1 VAGIASLIV
10 KIGAQDAEIT
20 AALAKLGTNVK
31 RTEDEFKKLGATP
44 IAQRAQQSLQ
54 TLDETIKGIQT
65 SQSRLAD
72 RAKLAAAGIEAMGGP
87 ARLTAR
93 ELEQVNRVIKQ
104 GLDAY
109 RALGQEA
116 PKELQKVSAA
126 VEKQRKDLSAGAG
139 AGKGGGLSSLLGLT
153 GIGAGALSAAG
164 VGGTVV
170 ALAKGALDAADNLTK
185 LSDRTGIAIEGL
197 QRLQAVAE
205 PSGNSLDQVA
215 SAVNQF
221 QKRLSEGSK
230 DTVSALGEIGL
241 SIGQLRALS
250 PDEQFFAIANGIQSI
265 KDPAEQTRI
274 AMELFGKSGAELL
287 PTLKADIDGL
297 KDSTLKMSTESAKAW
312 DDLGDAILRWKGNA
326 IAAIGEVG
334 GQILRLRTEG
344 GPEFGFI
351 MGLFP
356 ALGANLVG
364 NTAGAAVSKQFSS
377 VGLPNFAQNLPEVA
391 RRSSD
396 RSLGPQGGSFQSSV
410 SAIQAQ
416 IELERGLASALK
428 QSEAAVK
435 AATAAEQKRAQVQR
449 QHEADLAK
457 FAAAQLSVTASIK
470 GYLTVADTVD
480 GATVESIRYLRDHGA
495 AMSDLATYYGLT
507 AQQADAVARKLDFEA
522 TVAKAAA
529 GIHAKLATSIYDTGK
544 ALDKLNSIPDRT
556 RIPTLQAGPN
566 PSLPRSFGQNFGD
579 MLRTSLPQ
587 AINNAIQGGGSIL
600 EAAGSTLGG
609 FLVSEKGFGKQL
621 SGGLTKLF
629 GKGVGDAI
637 SALLPGIGAMLGPLL
652 DKIGKAL
659 KDAFGG
665 PSQQEMEGRDAQA
678 SFQSRFGSFDEMVN
692 RIGDAYAATGR
703 SREDAQRAVQ
713 EMLDAERQ
721 GADAV
726 NAAIANLQGTLDAAD
741 RLREGASRFGPS
753 QSQRNEAV
761 TAASE
766 VYDYMV
772 RLQAQGEYTQEQVNQ
787 AYLAYQQA
795 LADAG
800 DEAAKAWLATQG
812 TVTGG
817 VTAVTNAMQSQIDTL
832 QKSIANEAPEA
843 VKGAIET
850 QVEGQIAALK
860 SQMEAQ
866 QSGLEE
872 LAGASAEDTVQA
884 LEDAFDGLELH
895 ARIVYDWPVGGGVE
909 PNPVARGGLVVP
921 GGVQYFDR
929 GGRVLPFLPKGTDT
943 VPAMLTP
950 GEIVINAAQ
959 QGRIASA
966 LVGGGGTTTVILEAD
981 GRTLAE
987 LMVPHVPG
995 ALKRYRVA

>member
-1 VAGIASLIV
+1 MAGIASLIV

-87 ARLTAR
+87 ARLTASA
-93 ELEQVNRVIKQ
+93 LEQVNRVIKQ

-126 VEKQRKDLSAGAG
+126 VEKQRKELSAGAG
-139 AGKGGGLSSLLGLT
+139 AGKGGGLSSLLGVA

-164 VGGTVV
+164 IGGSVV

-250 PDEQFFAIANGIQSI
+250 PDEQFFAIAKGIQSI

-287 PTLKADIDGL
+287 PTLKSDVDGL
-297 KDSTLKMSTESAKAW
+297 KDSMLKMSTEAAQAL
-312 DDLGDAILRWKGNA
+312 DELGDAFLRLKGDA
-326 IAAIGEVG
+326 VSAIGEVLGQMALLAKQGDQMSRGNMGNMLAPG
-334 GQILRLRTEG
+334 GWAGILT
-344 GPEFGFI
+344 
-351 MGLFP
+351 
-356 ALGANLVG
+356 NL
-364 NTAGAAVSKQFSS
+364 TKQSWS
-377 VGLPNFAQNLPEVA
+377 NVL
-391 RRSSD
+391 
-396 RSLGPQGGSFQSSV
+396 GGSPGTPAGS
-410 SAIQAQ
+410 
-416 IELERGLASALK
+416 
-428 QSEAAVK
+428 
-435 AATAAEQKRAQVQR
+435 ATAAVQTP
-449 QHEADLAK
+449 
-457 FAAAQLSVTASIK
+457 AAAVPPPIPAGLLEGYRQGADAVDELHAAFKRFADDRSAEALKKRTDELKRFGDAQTSVDAALR

-480 GATVESIRYLRDHGA
+480 GATVEAIRYLRDHGA

-522 TVAKAAA
+522 MVARAAT

-566 PSLPRSFGQNFGD
+566 PQLVQDTRDFEKGLKGVSEALALVSQIGGESFGGLARQIGGVISQINLANQALTQFTGTALTAGQQGATAIATIGFNILFALGANAQRQEDIHTAIINLWMNSSEVLAQYSDDVQRYVGRDVIQAFQDAIRQAQTLEEAQRRVAEMTSALANGQNFLND
-579 MLRTSLPQ
+579 VQ
-587 AINNAIQGGGSIL
+587 
-600 EAAGSTLGG
+600 ST
-609 FLVSEKGFGKQL
+609 
-621 SGGLTKLF
+621 
-629 GKGVGDAI
+629 VG
-637 SALLPGIGAMLGPLL
+637 M
-652 DKIGKAL
+652 
-659 KDAFGG
+659 
-665 PSQQEMEGRDAQA
+665 
-678 SFQSRFGSFDEMVN
+678 
-692 RIGDAYAATGR
+692 
-703 SREDAQRAVQ
+703 
-713 EMLDAERQ
+713 
-721 GADAV
+721 
-726 NAAIANLQGTLDAAD
+726 
-741 RLREGASRFGPS
+741 S
-753 QSQRNEAV
+753 QSQRDAAV
-761 TAASE
+761 KRAKEILDYVNAAQQRYKDGRAAVPE
-766 VYDYMV
+766 FTED
-772 RLQAQGEYTQEQVNQ
+772 QVNA
-787 AYLAYQQA
+787 AYIAWQRA
-795 LADAG
+795 MADAG
-800 DEAAKAWLATQG
+800 DVAAQAWIKAHDAAMGGAGSVNAAFDALKAKRDGLAQ
-812 TVTGG
+812 
-817 VTAVTNAMQSQIDTL
+817 
-832 QKSIANEAPEA
+832 SIANEAPEE
-843 VKGAIET
+843 VMGVIET
-850 QVEGQIAALK
+850 QIRGQIAALDAE
-860 SQMEAQ
+860 MT
-866 QSGLEE
+866 G
-872 LAGASAEDTVQA
+872 SAESTVQA
-884 LEDAFDGLELH
+884 IRSAFDDLELH
-895 ARIVYDWPVGGGVE
+895 ARVVYDFPPLPGGVTVE
-909 PNPVARGGLVVP
+909 PSPVARGGLVVP

-959 QGRIASA
+959 QGRIAAA
-966 LVGGGGTTTVILEAD
+966 LTGGGGTTTVILEAD

>member
-1 VAGIASLIV
+1 VAGGIASLIV

-31 RTEDEFKKLGATP
+31 RTESEFKKLGATP
-44 IAQRAQQSLQ
+44 VAQQAQQSLK
-54 TLDETIKGIQT
+54 TLDDTIKGIQT
-65 SQSRLAD
+65 SQARLAD

-139 AGKGGGLSSLLGLT
+139 SGKGGGLSSLLGLT

-250 PDEQFFAIANGIQSI
+250 PDEQFFAIAKGIQSI

-287 PTLKADIDGL
+287 PTLKADVDGL
-297 KDSTLKMSTESAKAW
+297 KDSTLKMSTESAKAL
-312 DDLGDAILRWKGNA
+312 DDLGDAYTRWKGNA
-326 IAAIGEVG
+326 TNAIGEVL
-334 GQILRLRTEG
+334 GQIVRMRSNG
-344 GPEFGFI
+344 GSSLGAIFALSPTLGAGIVGNSVGARVNE
-351 MGLFP
+351 GLFGNGPIP
-356 ALGANLVG
+356 A
-364 NTAGAAVSKQFSS
+364 
-377 VGLPNFAQNLPEVA
+377 A
-391 RRSSD
+391 RRPNDIGLSS
-396 RSLGPQGGSFQSSV
+396 SSFGIGS
-410 SAIQAQ
+410 AQAQ

-435 AATAAEQKRAQVQR
+435 AATAAEQKRAQGQR

-470 GYLTVADTVD
+470 GYLTVADSVD
-480 GATVESIRYLRDHGA
+480 GATVEAIRYLRDHGA

-529 GIHAKLATSIYDTGK
+529 GIHAKLATSIDDTGK
-544 ALDKLNSIPDRT
+544 ALAKLNSIPDRT

-566 PSLPRSFGQNFGD
+566 PQLVQDTRDFEQGLKGVSEALSLVAQIGGESFGGMAQQIGSVISQIN
-579 MLRTSLPQ
+579 LANQ
-587 AINNAIQGGGSIL
+587 ALKQFSGAALTAGQQGATAIATIGFNVL
-600 EAAGSTLGG
+600 FALGAYAQ
-609 FLVSEKGFGKQL
+609 KQEDVHTAII
-621 SGGLTKLF
+621 GLWMNSSQVLAQYSADVQRY
-629 GKGVGDAI
+629 VGRDVIQAFQDAI
-637 SALLPGIGAMLGPLL
+637 
-652 DKIGKAL
+652 
-659 KDAFGG
+659 
-665 PSQQEMEGRDAQA
+665 RNAQTL
-678 SFQSRFGSFDEMVN
+678 E
-692 RIGDAYAATGR
+692 
-703 SREDAQRAVQ
+703 EAQRHIAEMTAALSRGQDFMGDVQ
-713 EMLDAERQ
+713 ATVGM
-721 GADAV
+721 
-726 NAAIANLQGTLDAAD
+726 
-741 RLREGASRFGPS
+741 S
-753 QSQRNEAV
+753 QSQRDDAV
-761 TAASE
+761 KRAREVLDYVNAAQQRYKDGRSAVPE
-766 VYDYMV
+766 FTED
-772 RLQAQGEYTQEQVNQ
+772 QVNA
-787 AYLAYQQA
+787 AYIAWQRA
-795 LADAG
+795 MADAG
-800 DEAAKAWLATQG
+800 DAAAQAWVKAHDAAMGGAGSVNAAFDALKAKRDGLAQ
-812 TVTGG
+812 
-817 VTAVTNAMQSQIDTL
+817 
-832 QKSIANEAPEA
+832 SIANEAPEE
-843 VKGAIET
+843 VMGVIET
-850 QVEGQIAALK
+850 QIRGQIAALDAE
-860 SQMEAQ
+860 MT
-866 QSGLEE
+866 G
-872 LAGASAEDTVQA
+872 SAESTVQA
-884 LEDAFDGLELH
+884 LQDAFADLELH

-909 PNPVARGGLVVP
+909 PSPVARGGLVVP

>member
-1 VAGIASLIV
+1 MAGIASLIV

-54 TLDETIKGIQT
+54 TLDDTIKGIQT

-87 ARLTAR
+87 ARLTASA
-93 ELEQVNRVIKQ
+93 LEQVNRVIKQ

-109 RALGQEA
+109 RALGQQA
-116 PKELQKVSAA
+116 PKDLQKVADA
-126 VEKQRKDLSAGAG
+126 VEKQQKALTPSS
-139 AGKGGGLSSLLGLT
+139 GKGGGLSSLLGLT
-153 GIGAGALSAAG
+153 GLGAGALSAAG

-250 PDEQFFAIANGIQSI
+250 PDEQFFAIAKGIQSI

-274 AMELFGKSGAELL
+274 AMELFGKGGAELL
-287 PTLKADIDGL
+287 PTLKADVDGL
-297 KDSTLKMSTESAKAW
+297 KDSTLKMSTESAKAL
-312 DDLGDAILRWKGNA
+312 DDLGDAYTRWKGNA
-326 IAAIGEVG
+326 TNAIGEVL
-334 GQILRLRTEG
+334 GQIVRMRSNG
-344 GPEFGFI
+344 GSSLGAIFALSPTLGAGIVGNSVGARVNE
-351 MGLFP
+351 GLFGNGPIP
-356 ALGANLVG
+356 A
-364 NTAGAAVSKQFSS
+364 
-377 VGLPNFAQNLPEVA
+377 A
-391 RRSSD
+391 RRPNDIGLSS
-396 RSLGPQGGSFQSSV
+396 SSFGIGS
-410 SAIQAQ
+410 AQAQ

-435 AATAAEQKRAQVQR
+435 AATAAEQKRAQGQR

-470 GYLTVADTVD
+470 GYLTVADSVD
-480 GATVESIRYLRDHGA
+480 GATVEAIRYLRDHGA

-522 TVAKAAA
+522 LVAKAAA
-529 GIHAKLATSIYDTGK
+529 GIHGKLATSIYDTGK
-544 ALDKLNSIPDRT
+544 ALEKLNSIPDRT
-556 RIPTLQAGPN
+556 KIPTLQAGPN
-566 PSLPRSFGQNFGD
+566 PQLVQDTLDFEKGLKGVSEALSLVAQIGGESFGGMARQIGSVIAQIN
-579 MLRTSLPQ
+579 LANQ
-587 AINNAIQGGGSIL
+587 ALKSFSGAALTAGQQGAVAIATI
-600 EAAGSTLGG
+600 G
-609 FLVSEKGFGKQL
+609 FNV
-621 SGGLTKLF
+621 
-629 GKGVGDAI
+629 I
-637 SALLPGIGAMLGPLL
+637 AMLGAHEQAQENVHTAIVGLWM
-652 DKIGKAL
+652 DSGRAL
-659 KDAFGG
+659 ADYSAAVQKHLGRDVIEAYREAIRNAQSLEEAQQRVNDLMSALNRSQDFINDVEATVG
-665 PSQQEMEGRDAQA
+665 PSQTQRDAA
-678 SFQSRFGSFDEMVN
+678 VK
-692 RIGDAYAATGR
+692 
-703 SREDAQRAVQ
+703 RAKEV
-713 EMLDAERQ
+713 LDY
-721 GADAV
+721 V
-726 NAAIANLQGTLDAAD
+726 NAAQQRFKDGRAAVPEFTED
-741 RLREGASRFGPS
+741 
-753 QSQRNEAV
+753 QI
-761 TAASE
+761 
-766 VYDYMV
+766 
-772 RLQAQGEYTQEQVNQ
+772 NQ
-787 AYLAYQQA
+787 AYIAWQRA
-795 LADAG
+795 MADAG
-800 DEAAKAWLATQG
+800 DLAAQAWIRTHDAA
-812 TVTGG
+812 VTGG
-817 VTAVTNAMQSQIDTL
+817 GAASKALDELTQKRNALAQSIQ
-832 QKSIANEAPEA
+832 NEAPEE
-843 VKGAIET
+843 VMGVIEAQT
-850 QVEGQIAALK
+850 RGQIAALEAEMAAEQARMQTGAEATK
-860 SQMEAQ
+860 DAIEATFADMEIH
-866 QSGLEE
+866 
-872 LAGASAEDTVQA
+872 VP
-884 LEDAFDGLELH
+884 
-895 ARIVYDWPVGGGVE
+895 IVYDFPRVPGVPNPEPVLKAGQV
-909 PNPVARGGLVVP
+909 NPVARGGLIVP

>member
-1 VAGIASLIV
+1 MAGIASLIV
-10 KIGAQDAEIT
+10 RIGAQDAEIT

-31 RTEDEFKKLGATP
+31 RTESEFKKLGATP
-44 IAQRAQQSLQ
+44 VAQQAQQSLK
-54 TLDETIKGIQT
+54 TLDDTIKGIQT

-139 AGKGGGLSSLLGLT
+139 SGKGGGLSSLLGLT

-250 PDEQFFAIANGIQSI
+250 PDEQFFAIAKGIQSI

-287 PTLKADIDGL
+287 PTLKADVDGL
-297 KDSTLKMSTESAKAW
+297 KDSTLKMSTESAQAL
-312 DDLGDAILRWKGNA
+312 DELGDAWNRWKGSVISGVGESIGQMVLLGKAIRDLPGGSKGLNA
-326 IAAIGEVG
+326 LQVIANPG
-334 GQILRLRTEG
+334 GAFVQLLG
-344 GPEFGFI
+344 G
-351 MGLFP
+351 
-356 ALGANLVG
+356 
-364 NTAGAAVSKQFSS
+364 AVRDFTRSAPTVSPIS
-377 VGLPNFAQNLPEVA
+377 PVASHGGLPPIPPGLLDGYRQGADAVDDLHAAFKRFADE
-391 RRSSD
+391 RSAD
-396 RSLGPQGGSFQSSV
+396 
-410 SAIQAQ
+410 
-416 IELERGLASALK
+416 ALK
-428 QSEAAVK
+428 
-435 AATAAEQKRAQVQR
+435 KRTDEIARFSDAQV
-449 QHEADLAK
+449 K
-457 FAAAQLSVTASIK
+457 VNASLK

-480 GATVESIRYLRDHGA
+480 GATVEAIRYLRDHGA

-522 TVAKAAA
+522 LVAKAAA
-529 GIHAKLATSIYDTGK
+529 GIHAKLATSIDDTGK
-544 ALDKLNSIPDRT
+544 ALAKLNSIPDRT

-566 PSLPRSFGQNFGD
+566 PQLVQDTRDFEQGLKGVSEALSLVAQIGGESFGGMAQQIGSVISQIN
-579 MLRTSLPQ
+579 LANQ
-587 AINNAIQGGGSIL
+587 ALKQFSGAALTAGQQGATAIATIGFNVIF
-600 EAAGSTLGG
+600 ALGAYAQ
-609 FLVSEKGFGKQL
+609 KQEDVHTAII
-621 SGGLTKLF
+621 GLWMNSSQVLAQYSADVQRY
-629 GKGVGDAI
+629 VGRDVIQAFQDAI
-637 SALLPGIGAMLGPLL
+637 
-652 DKIGKAL
+652 
-659 KDAFGG
+659 
-665 PSQQEMEGRDAQA
+665 RNAQTL
-678 SFQSRFGSFDEMVN
+678 E
-692 RIGDAYAATGR
+692 
-703 SREDAQRAVQ
+703 EAQRHIAEMTAALSRGQDFMGDVQ
-713 EMLDAERQ
+713 ATVGM
-721 GADAV
+721 
-726 NAAIANLQGTLDAAD
+726 
-741 RLREGASRFGPS
+741 S
-753 QSQRNEAV
+753 QSQRDDAVKRAREVLDYVNEAQQRYKDGRSAV
-761 TAASE
+761 PEFTE
-766 VYDYMV
+766 D
-772 RLQAQGEYTQEQVNQ
+772 QVNA
-787 AYLAYQQA
+787 AYIAWQRA
-795 LADAG
+795 MADAG
-800 DEAAKAWLATQG
+800 DAAAQAWVKAHDAAMGGAGSVNAAFDALKAKRDGLAQ
-812 TVTGG
+812 
-817 VTAVTNAMQSQIDTL
+817 
-832 QKSIANEAPEA
+832 SIANEAPEE
-843 VKGAIET
+843 VMGVIET
-850 QVEGQIAALK
+850 QIRGQIAALDAEMAAEQERMRTGAETTK
-860 SQMEAQ
+860 GAIEATFE
-866 QSGLEE
+866 GLEIHIPIIYDFP
-872 LAGASAEDTVQA
+872 AGGPVVVPGSGSAA
-884 LEDAFDGLELH
+884 
-895 ARIVYDWPVGGGVE
+895 
-909 PNPVARGGLVVP
+909 PVARGGLVVP
-921 GGVQYFDR
+921 GGIQYFDR

>member
-1 VAGIASLIV
+1 MAGIASLIV

-139 AGKGGGLSSLLGLT
+139 SGKGGGLSSLLGLT

-164 VGGTVV
+164 VGGTVA

-250 PDEQFFAIANGIQSI
+250 PDEQFFAIAKGIQSI

-287 PTLKADIDGL
+287 PTLKADVDGL
-297 KDSTLKMSTESAKAW
+297 KDSMLGMSTESAQALDK
-312 DDLGDAILRWKGNA
+312 LGDDFNRWKKNA
-326 IAAIGEVG
+326 VNAIGEVL
-334 GQILRLRTEG
+334 GQILRMRTDG
-344 GPEFGFI
+344 GPALGVI
-351 MGLFP
+351 MGLSP
-356 ALGANLVG
+356 ALGANIVG
-364 NTAGAAVSKQFSS
+364 QTVAANVLSAGPTNILS
-377 VGLPNFAQNLPEVA
+377 LA
-391 RRSSD
+391 RRTSD
-396 RSLGPQGGSFQSSV
+396 RSLGPRPGSFQTI
-410 SAIQAQ
+410 SASQAQ
-416 IELERGLASALK
+416 IELERGLVSALK

-435 AATAAEQKRAQVQR
+435 AATAAEQKRAQGQR

-457 FAAAQLSVTASIK
+457 FAAAQVSVTASIK

-529 GIHAKLATSIYDTGK
+529 GIHAKLATSIDDTGK

-566 PSLPRSFGQNFGD
+566 ASLPRSFGQNFGD

-629 GKGVGDAI
+629 GKGIGDAI
-637 SALLPGIGAMLGPLL
+637 SALLPGIGALLGPLL
-652 DKIGKAL
+652 DKIGTAL

-665 PSQQEMEGRDAQA
+665 PSQQELEGRDAQA

-850 QVEGQIAALK
+850 QVEGHIAALK

-895 ARIVYDWPVGGGVE
+895 ARIIYDWPAGGGVE

-921 GGVQYFDR
+921 GGVQYFNR

>member
-1 VAGIASLIV
+1 MAGIASLIV
-10 KIGAQDAEIT
+10 RIGAQDAEIT

-31 RTEDEFKKLGATP
+31 RTESEFKKLGATP
-44 IAQRAQQSLQ
+44 VAQQAQQSLK

-250 PDEQFFAIANGIQSI
+250 PDEQFFAIAKGIQSI

-287 PTLKADIDGL
+287 PTLKADVDGL
-297 KDSTLKMSTESAKAW
+297 KDSTVKMSTESAKAW

-334 GQILRLRTEG
+334 GQILRMRSDG
-344 GPEFGFI
+344 GASLGAIFALSPTLGAGIVGNSVGARVNE
-351 MGLFP
+351 GLFGNGPIP
-356 ALGANLVG
+356 A
-364 NTAGAAVSKQFSS
+364 
-377 VGLPNFAQNLPEVA
+377 A
-391 RRSSD
+391 RRPNDIGLSSP
-396 RSLGPQGGSFQSSV
+396 SFGIGS
-410 SAIQAQ
+410 AQAQ

-435 AATAAEQKRAQVQR
+435 AATAAEQKRAQGQR
-449 QHEADLAK
+449 QHESDLAK
-457 FAAAQLSVTASIK
+457 FAAAQLSVTASIR

-480 GATVESIRYLRDHGA
+480 GATVEAIRYLRDHGA

-522 TVAKAAA
+522 MVARAAT

-566 PSLPRSFGQNFGD
+566 PQLVQDTRDFEQGLKGVSEALSLVAQIGGESFGGMAQQIGSVISQIN
-579 MLRTSLPQ
+579 LANQ
-587 AINNAIQGGGSIL
+587 ALKQFSGAALTAGQQGATAIATIGFNVIF
-600 EAAGSTLGG
+600 ALGAYAQ
-609 FLVSEKGFGKQL
+609 KQEDVHTAII
-621 SGGLTKLF
+621 GLWMNSSQVLAQYSADVQRY
-629 GKGVGDAI
+629 VGRDVIQAFQDAI
-637 SALLPGIGAMLGPLL
+637 
-652 DKIGKAL
+652 
-659 KDAFGG
+659 
-665 PSQQEMEGRDAQA
+665 RNAQTL
-678 SFQSRFGSFDEMVN
+678 E
-692 RIGDAYAATGR
+692 
-703 SREDAQRAVQ
+703 EAQRHIAEMTAALSRGQDFMGDVQ
-713 EMLDAERQ
+713 ATVGM
-721 GADAV
+721 
-726 NAAIANLQGTLDAAD
+726 
-741 RLREGASRFGPS
+741 S
-753 QSQRNEAV
+753 QSQRDDAV
-761 TAASE
+761 KRAREVLDYVNAAQQRYKDGRSAVPE
-766 VYDYMV
+766 FTED
-772 RLQAQGEYTQEQVNQ
+772 QVNA
-787 AYLAYQQA
+787 AYIAWQRA
-795 LADAG
+795 MADAG
-800 DEAAKAWLATQG
+800 DAAAQAWVKAHDAAMGGAGSVNAAFDALKAKRDGLAQ
-812 TVTGG
+812 
-817 VTAVTNAMQSQIDTL
+817 
-832 QKSIANEAPEA
+832 SIANEAPEE
-843 VKGAIET
+843 VMGVIET
-850 QVEGQIAALK
+850 QIRGQIAALDAE
-860 SQMEAQ
+860 MT
-866 QSGLEE
+866 G
-872 LAGASAEDTVQA
+872 SAESTVQA
-884 LEDAFDGLELH
+884 LQDAFADLELH

-909 PNPVARGGLVVP
+909 PSPVARGGLVVP
-921 GGVQYFDR
+921 GGVQYFNR

>member
-1 VAGIASLIV
+1 MAGIASLIV

-44 IAQRAQQSLQ
+44 IAQRAQQSLH

-126 VEKQRKDLSAGAG
+126 VEKQRKDLSVGAG
-139 AGKGGGLSSLLGLT
+139 TGSGGGLSSLLGLT

-221 QKRLSEGSK
+221 QKRLSDGSK

-250 PDEQFFAIANGIQSI
+250 PDDQFFAIAKGIQSI

-297 KDSTLKMSTESAKAW
+297 KDSTLKMSTEAAQALDK
-312 DDLGDAILRWKGNA
+312 LGDAWTRWKGNVVSGV
-326 IAAIGEVG
+326 GEVIGQMVLMAEEVKNLPG
-334 GQILRLRTEG
+334 GSKTLSALGVIANPSGALVQLLGGAVRDFSKSTPTASPISPMASHG
-344 GPEFGFI
+344 GPPPIPAGFI
-351 MGLFP
+351 DGYRQ
-356 ALGANLVG
+356 GADAVDELHD
-364 NTAGAAVSKQFSS
+364 AFKRFDADKAA
-377 VGLPNFAQNLPEVA
+377 
-391 RRSSD
+391 D
-396 RSLGPQGGSFQSSV
+396 
-410 SAIQAQ
+410 
-416 IELERGLASALK
+416 ALK
-428 QSEAAVK
+428 
-435 AATAAEQKRAQVQR
+435 KR
-449 QHEADLAK
+449 EADLAK
-457 FAAAQLSVTASIK
+457 FAASQLSVNATLK

-522 TVAKAAA
+522 MVARAAT

-566 PSLPRSFGQNFGD
+566 PQLVQDTRDFERGLKGVSEALSLVAQIGGDSFGGIARQIG
-579 MLRTSLPQ
+579 SVVSQ
-587 AINNAIQGGGSIL
+587 INLANQ
-600 EAAGSTLGG
+600 
-609 FLVSEKGFGKQL
+609 
-621 SGGLTKLF
+621 
-629 GKGVGDAI
+629 
-637 SALLPGIGAMLGPLL
+637 
-652 DKIGKAL
+652 AL
-659 KDAFGG
+659 KQFSG
-665 PSQQEMEGRDAQA
+665 
-678 SFQSRFGSFDEMVN
+678 
-692 RIGDAYAATGR
+692 AALTAG
-703 SREDAQRAVQ
+703 Q
-713 EMLDAERQ
+713 Q
-721 GADAV
+721 GA
-726 NAAIANLQGTLDAAD
+726 AAIATIGFNVIFALGAYAQKQEDVHTAIIGLWMNSSQVLAQYSADVQRYVGRDVIQAFQDAIRNAQTLEEAQRHIAEMTAA
-741 RLREGASRFGPS
+741 LSRGQDFMGDVQSTVGMS
-753 QSQRNEAV
+753 QSQRDDAV
-761 TAASE
+761 KRAREVLDYVNAAQQRYKDGRSAVPE
-766 VYDYMV
+766 FTED
-772 RLQAQGEYTQEQVNQ
+772 QVNA
-787 AYLAYQQA
+787 AYIAWQRA
-795 LADAG
+795 MADAG
-800 DEAAKAWLATQG
+800 DAAAQAWVKAHDAAMGGAGSVNAAFDALKAKRDGLAQ
-812 TVTGG
+812 
-817 VTAVTNAMQSQIDTL
+817 
-832 QKSIANEAPEA
+832 SIANEAPEE
-843 VKGAIET
+843 VMGVIET
-850 QVEGQIAALK
+850 QIRGQIAALDAE
-860 SQMEAQ
+860 M
-866 QSGLEE
+866 
-872 LAGASAEDTVQA
+872 AGSAESNVRA
-884 LEDAFDGLELH
+884 LEDAFADLELH
-895 ARIVYDWPVGGGVE
+895 ARVVYDFPPLPGGVTVE
-909 PNPVARGGLVVP
+909 PSPVDRGGLVVP
-921 GGVQYFDR
+921 GGVQYLDR

>member
-1 VAGIASLIV
+1 MAGIASLIV

-44 IAQRAQQSLQ
+44 VAQRAQQSLH

-65 SQSRLAD
+65 SQSRLTD

-87 ARLTAR
+87 ARLTAGA
-93 ELEQVNRVIKQ
+93 LEQVNRVIKQ

-116 PKELQKVSAA
+116 PKELQKVAAA
-126 VEKQRKDLSAGAG
+126 VEKQRKELSAGAG

-164 VGGTVV
+164 IGGTVV

-250 PDEQFFAIANGIQSI
+250 PDEQFFAIAKGIQSI

-287 PTLKADIDGL
+287 PTLKADVDGL
-297 KDSTLKMSTESAKAW
+297 KDSTLKMSTESAKAL
-312 DDLGDAILRWKGNA
+312 DDLGDAFVRWKGNA
-326 IAAIGEVG
+326 TNAIGEVL
-334 GQILRLRTEG
+334 GQIVRMRSDG
-344 GPEFGFI
+344 GKSLGAIFALSPTLGASIVGNSVGARVNE
-351 MGLFP
+351 GLFGNGPIP
-356 ALGANLVG
+356 A
-364 NTAGAAVSKQFSS
+364 
-377 VGLPNFAQNLPEVA
+377 A
-391 RRSSD
+391 RRPNDIGLSS
-396 RSLGPQGGSFQSSV
+396 SSFGVGS
-410 SAIQAQ
+410 AQAQ
-416 IELERGLASALK
+416 IELERGLAAALK

-435 AATAAEQKRAQVQR
+435 AATAAEQKRAQGQR

-457 FAAAQLSVTASIK
+457 FAAAQLSVNASLR

-480 GATVESIRYLRDHGA
+480 GATVEAIRYLRDHGA

-544 ALDKLNSIPDRT
+544 ALDRLNSIPDRT

-566 PSLPRSFGQNFGD
+566 PQLVQDTRDFEQGLKGVSEALSLVAQIGGESFGGMARQIGGVISQINLANQALTQFTGTALTAGQQGATAIATIGFNILFALGANAQRQEDIHTAIINLWMNSSEVLAQYSDDVQRYVGRDVIQAFQDAIRQAQTLEEAQRRVAEMTSALANGQNFLND
-579 MLRTSLPQ
+579 VQ
-587 AINNAIQGGGSIL
+587 
-600 EAAGSTLGG
+600 ST
-609 FLVSEKGFGKQL
+609 
-621 SGGLTKLF
+621 
-629 GKGVGDAI
+629 VG
-637 SALLPGIGAMLGPLL
+637 M
-652 DKIGKAL
+652 
-659 KDAFGG
+659 
-665 PSQQEMEGRDAQA
+665 
-678 SFQSRFGSFDEMVN
+678 
-692 RIGDAYAATGR
+692 
-703 SREDAQRAVQ
+703 
-713 EMLDAERQ
+713 
-721 GADAV
+721 
-726 NAAIANLQGTLDAAD
+726 
-741 RLREGASRFGPS
+741 S
-753 QSQRNEAV
+753 QSQRDDAV
-761 TAASE
+761 KRAREVLDYVNAAQQRYKDGRAAVPE
-766 VYDYMV
+766 FTED
-772 RLQAQGEYTQEQVNQ
+772 QVNA
-787 AYLAYQQA
+787 AYIAWQRA
-795 LADAG
+795 MADAG
-800 DEAAKAWLATQG
+800 DVAAQAWIKAHDAAMGGAGSVNAAFDALKAKRDGLAQ
-812 TVTGG
+812 
-817 VTAVTNAMQSQIDTL
+817 
-832 QKSIANEAPEA
+832 SIANEAPEE
-843 VKGAIET
+843 VMGVIET
-850 QVEGQIAALK
+850 QIRGQIAALDAE
-860 SQMEAQ
+860 MT
-866 QSGLEE
+866 G
-872 LAGASAEDTVQA
+872 SAESTVQA
-884 LEDAFDGLELH
+884 IRSAFDDLELH
-895 ARIVYDWPVGGGVE
+895 ARVVYDFPPLPGGVTVQ
-909 PNPVARGGLVVP
+909 PSPVARGGLVVP

-959 QGRIASA
+959 QGRIAAA

>member
-1 VAGIASLIV
+1 MAGIASLIV
-10 KIGAQDAEIT
+10 RIGAQDAEIT

-44 IAQRAQQSLQ
+44 IAQRAQQSLK
-54 TLDETIKGIQT
+54 TLDDTIEGIQT
-65 SQSRLAD
+65 SQARLAD

-109 RALGQEA
+109 RALGQQA
-116 PKELQKVSAA
+116 PKDLQKVADA
-126 VEKQRKDLSAGAG
+126 VEKQQKALTAGS
-139 AGKGGGLSSLLGLT
+139 GKGGGLSSLLGLT

-250 PDEQFFAIANGIQSI
+250 PDEQFFAIAKGIQSI

-274 AMELFGKSGAELL
+274 AMELFGKSGAQLL
-287 PTLKADIDGL
+287 PTLKADVDGL
-297 KDSTLKMSTESAKAW
+297 KDSTVKMSAESAKAL
-312 DDLGDAILRWKGNA
+312 DDLGDAFVRWKGNA
-326 IAAIGEVG
+326 TNAIGEVL
-334 GQILRLRTEG
+334 GQIVRMRSNG
-344 GPEFGFI
+344 GSSLGAIFALSPTLGAGIVGNSVGARVNE
-351 MGLFP
+351 GLFGNGAIP
-356 ALGANLVG
+356 A
-364 NTAGAAVSKQFSS
+364 
-377 VGLPNFAQNLPEVA
+377 A
-391 RRSSD
+391 RRPNDIGLSS
-396 RSLGPQGGSFQSSV
+396 SSFGIGS
-410 SAIQAQ
+410 AQAQ

-435 AATAAEQKRAQVQR
+435 AATAAEQKRAQGQR
-449 QHEADLAK
+449 QREADLAK

-470 GYLTVADTVD
+470 GYLTVADSVD

-522 TVAKAAA
+522 TVARAAT
-529 GIHAKLATSIYDTGK
+529 GIHAKLATSIDDTGK

-566 PSLPRSFGQNFGD
+566 ASLPRSFGQNFGD

-629 GKGVGDAI
+629 GKGIGDAI
-637 SALLPGIGAMLGPLL
+637 SALLPGIGALLGPLL
-652 DKIGKAL
+652 DKIGTAL
-659 KDAFGG
+659 QDAFGG

-800 DEAAKAWLATQG
+800 DEAARAWLATQG

-895 ARIVYDWPVGGGVE
+895 ARIVYDWPAGGGVE

-921 GGVQYFDR
+921 GGVQYFNR

>member
-1 VAGIASLIV
+1 MAGIASLIV

-31 RTEDEFKKLGATP
+31 RTESEFKKLGATP
-44 IAQRAQQSLQ
+44 VAQQAQQSLK

-139 AGKGGGLSSLLGLT
+139 SGKGGGLSSLLGLT

-250 PDEQFFAIANGIQSI
+250 PDEQFFAIAKGIQSI

-287 PTLKADIDGL
+287 PTLKADVDGL
-297 KDSTLKMSTESAKAW
+297 KDSTVKMSAESAKAL
-312 DDLGDAILRWKGNA
+312 DDLGDAFVRWKGNA
-326 IAAIGEVG
+326 TNAIGEVL
-334 GQILRLRTEG
+334 GQIVRMRSNG
-344 GPEFGFI
+344 GASLGAIFALSPTLGAGIVGNSVGARVNE
-351 MGLFP
+351 GLFGNGAIP
-356 ALGANLVG
+356 A
-364 NTAGAAVSKQFSS
+364 
-377 VGLPNFAQNLPEVA
+377 A
-391 RRSSD
+391 RRPNDIGLSS
-396 RSLGPQGGSFQSSV
+396 SSFGIGS
-410 SAIQAQ
+410 AQAQ

-435 AATAAEQKRAQVQR
+435 AATAAEQKRAQGQR

-566 PSLPRSFGQNFGD
+566 ASLPRSFGQNFGD

-629 GKGVGDAI
+629 GKGIGDAI

-652 DKIGKAL
+652 DKIG
-659 KDAFGG
+659 
-665 PSQQEMEGRDAQA
+665 RA
-678 SFQSRFGSFDEMVN
+678 SC
-692 RIGDAYAATGR
+692 
-703 SREDAQRAVQ
+703 RE
-713 EMLDAERQ
+713 
-721 GADAV
+721 
-726 NAAIANLQGTLDAAD
+726 
-741 RLREGASRFGPS
+741 
-753 QSQRNEAV
+753 
-761 TAASE
+761 
-766 VYDYMV
+766 
-772 RLQAQGEYTQEQVNQ
+772 
-787 AYLAYQQA
+787 
-795 LADAG
+795 
-800 DEAAKAWLATQG
+800 
-812 TVTGG
+812 
-817 VTAVTNAMQSQIDTL
+817 
-832 QKSIANEAPEA
+832 
-843 VKGAIET
+843 
-850 QVEGQIAALK
+850 
-860 SQMEAQ
+860 
-866 QSGLEE
+866 
-872 LAGASAEDTVQA
+872 
-884 LEDAFDGLELH
+884 
-895 ARIVYDWPVGGGVE
+895 
-909 PNPVARGGLVVP
+909 
-921 GGVQYFDR
+921 
-929 GGRVLPFLPKGTDT
+929 RV
-943 VPAMLTP
+943 
-950 GEIVINAAQ
+950 
-959 QGRIASA
+959 
-966 LVGGGGTTTVILEAD
+966 
-981 GRTLAE
+981 
-987 LMVPHVPG
+987 
-995 ALKRYRVA
+995 

>member
-1 VAGIASLIV
+1 MAGIASLIV
-10 KIGAQDAEIT
+10 RIGAQDAEIT

-54 TLDETIKGIQT
+54 TLDDTIKGIQT

-109 RALGQEA
+109 RALGQQA
-116 PKELQKVSAA
+116 PKDLQKVADA
-126 VEKQRKDLSAGAG
+126 VEKQQKALTPGS
-139 AGKGGGLSSLLGLT
+139 GKGGGLSSLLGLT

-250 PDEQFFAIANGIQSI
+250 PDEQFFAIAKGIQSI

-287 PTLKADIDGL
+287 PTLKADVDGL
-297 KDSTLKMSTESAKAW
+297 KDSTLKMSTESAKAL
-312 DDLGDAILRWKGNA
+312 DDLGDAFTRWKGNA
-326 IAAIGEVG
+326 TNAIGEVL
-334 GQILRLRTEG
+334 GQIVRMRSNG
-344 GPEFGFI
+344 GSSLGAIFALSPTLGAGIVGNSVGARVNE
-351 MGLFP
+351 GLFGNGPIP
-356 ALGANLVG
+356 A
-364 NTAGAAVSKQFSS
+364 
-377 VGLPNFAQNLPEVA
+377 A
-391 RRSSD
+391 RRPNDIGLSS
-396 RSLGPQGGSFQSSV
+396 SSFGIGS
-410 SAIQAQ
+410 AQAQ

-435 AATAAEQKRAQVQR
+435 AATAAEQKRAQGQR

-529 GIHAKLATSIYDTGK
+529 GIHAKLATSIDDTGK

-566 PSLPRSFGQNFGD
+566 ASLPRSFGQNFGD

-629 GKGVGDAI
+629 GKGIGDAI
-637 SALLPGIGAMLGPLL
+637 SALLPGIGALLGPLL
-652 DKIGKAL
+652 DKIGTAL

-665 PSQQEMEGRDAQA
+665 PSQQELEGRDAQA

-895 ARIVYDWPVGGGVE
+895 ARIIYDWPAGGGVE

-921 GGVQYFDR
+921 GGVQYFNR

>member
-31 RTEDEFKKLGATP
+31 RTESEFKKLGATP
-44 IAQRAQQSLQ
+44 VAQQAQQSLK
-54 TLDETIKGIQT
+54 TLDDTIKGIQT

-139 AGKGGGLSSLLGLT
+139 SGKGGGLSSLLGLT

-250 PDEQFFAIANGIQSI
+250 PDEQFFAIAKGIQSI

-287 PTLKADIDGL
+287 PTLKADVDGL
-297 KDSTLKMSTESAKAW
+297 KDSTLKMSTESAKAL
-312 DDLGDAILRWKGNA
+312 DDLGDAYTRWKGNA
-326 IAAIGEVG
+326 TNAIGEVL
-334 GQILRLRTEG
+334 GQIVRMRSNG
-344 GPEFGFI
+344 GSSLGAIFALSPTLGAGIVGNSVGARVNE
-351 MGLFP
+351 GLFGNGPIP
-356 ALGANLVG
+356 A
-364 NTAGAAVSKQFSS
+364 
-377 VGLPNFAQNLPEVA
+377 A
-391 RRSSD
+391 RRPNDIGLSS
-396 RSLGPQGGSFQSSV
+396 SSFGIGS
-410 SAIQAQ
+410 AQAQ

-435 AATAAEQKRAQVQR
+435 AATAAEQKRAQGQR

-470 GYLTVADTVD
+470 GYLTVADSVD
-480 GATVESIRYLRDHGA
+480 GATVEAIRYLRDHGA

-529 GIHAKLATSIYDTGK
+529 GIHAKLATSIDDTGK
-544 ALDKLNSIPDRT
+544 ALAKLNSIPDRT

-566 PSLPRSFGQNFGD
+566 PQLVQDTRDFEQGLKGVSEALSLVAQIGGESFGGMAQQIGSVISQIN
-579 MLRTSLPQ
+579 LANQ
-587 AINNAIQGGGSIL
+587 ALKQFSGAALTAGQQGATAIATIGFNVL
-600 EAAGSTLGG
+600 FALGAYAQ
-609 FLVSEKGFGKQL
+609 KQEDVHTAII
-621 SGGLTKLF
+621 GLWMNSSQVLAQYSADVQRY
-629 GKGVGDAI
+629 VGRDVIQAFQDAI
-637 SALLPGIGAMLGPLL
+637 
-652 DKIGKAL
+652 
-659 KDAFGG
+659 
-665 PSQQEMEGRDAQA
+665 RNAQTL
-678 SFQSRFGSFDEMVN
+678 E
-692 RIGDAYAATGR
+692 
-703 SREDAQRAVQ
+703 EAQRHIAEMTAALSRGQDFMGDVQ
-713 EMLDAERQ
+713 ATVGM
-721 GADAV
+721 
-726 NAAIANLQGTLDAAD
+726 
-741 RLREGASRFGPS
+741 S
-753 QSQRNEAV
+753 QSQRDDAV
-761 TAASE
+761 KRAREVLDYVNAAQQRYKDGRSAVPE
-766 VYDYMV
+766 FTED
-772 RLQAQGEYTQEQVNQ
+772 QVNA
-787 AYLAYQQA
+787 AYIAWQRA
-795 LADAG
+795 MADAG
-800 DEAAKAWLATQG
+800 DAAAQAWVKAHDAAMGGAGSVNAAFDALKAKRDGLAQ
-812 TVTGG
+812 
-817 VTAVTNAMQSQIDTL
+817 
-832 QKSIANEAPEA
+832 SIANEAPEE
-843 VKGAIET
+843 VMGVIET
-850 QVEGQIAALK
+850 QIRGQIAALDAE
-860 SQMEAQ
+860 MT
-866 QSGLEE
+866 G
-872 LAGASAEDTVQA
+872 SAESTVQA
-884 LEDAFDGLELH
+884 LQDAFADLELH

-909 PNPVARGGLVVP
+909 PSPVARGGLVVP

>member
-54 TLDETIKGIQT
+54 TLDDTIKGIQT

-139 AGKGGGLSSLLGLT
+139 SGSGGGLSSLLGLT

-164 VGGTVV
+164 IGGTVV

-250 PDEQFFAIANGIQSI
+250 PDEQFFAIAKGIQSI

-297 KDSTLKMSTESAKAW
+297 KDSTLNMSAEAAQAL
-312 DDLGDAILRWKGNA
+312 DGLGDDFNAWKKSVVSS
-326 IAAIGEVG
+326 IGEVIGQMVLLTKAAKELPG
-334 GQILRLRTEG
+334 GSKTIS
-344 GPEFGFI
+344 
-351 MGLFP
+351 
-356 ALGANLVG
+356 ALGVIANPY
-364 NTAGAAVSKQFSS
+364 GALAQLLGGAVRDFTTSTPTTSPIS
-377 VGLPNFAQNLPEVA
+377 PVASHGGLPPIPPGLLDGYRQGADAVDDLHAAFKRFAD
-391 RRSSD
+391 D
-396 RSLGPQGGSFQSSV
+396 RS
-410 SAIQAQ
+410 A
-416 IELERGLASALK
+416 EALK
-428 QSEAAVK
+428 KRTDELKRFGDAQTSVDAAL
-435 AATAAEQKRAQVQR
+435 R
-449 QHEADLAK
+449 
-457 FAAAQLSVTASIK
+457 

-480 GATVESIRYLRDHGA
+480 GSTVESIRYLRDHGA

-522 TVAKAAA
+522 MVARAAT

-544 ALDKLNSIPDRT
+544 ALDRLNSIPDRT

-566 PSLPRSFGQNFGD
+566 PQLVQDTRDFEKGLKGVSEALALVSQIGGESFGGMARQIGGVISQINLANQALTQFTGTALTAGQQGATAIATIGFNILFALGANAQRQEDIHTAIINLWMNSSEVLAQYSDDVQRYVGRDVIQAFQDAIRQAQTLEEAQRRVAEMTSALANGQNFLND
-579 MLRTSLPQ
+579 VQ
-587 AINNAIQGGGSIL
+587 
-600 EAAGSTLGG
+600 ST
-609 FLVSEKGFGKQL
+609 
-621 SGGLTKLF
+621 
-629 GKGVGDAI
+629 VG
-637 SALLPGIGAMLGPLL
+637 M
-652 DKIGKAL
+652 
-659 KDAFGG
+659 
-665 PSQQEMEGRDAQA
+665 
-678 SFQSRFGSFDEMVN
+678 
-692 RIGDAYAATGR
+692 
-703 SREDAQRAVQ
+703 
-713 EMLDAERQ
+713 
-721 GADAV
+721 
-726 NAAIANLQGTLDAAD
+726 
-741 RLREGASRFGPS
+741 S
-753 QSQRNEAV
+753 QSQRDDAV
-761 TAASE
+761 KRAREVLDYVNAAQQRYKDGRAAVPE
-766 VYDYMV
+766 FTED
-772 RLQAQGEYTQEQVNQ
+772 QVNA
-787 AYLAYQQA
+787 AYIAWQRA
-795 LADAG
+795 MADAG
-800 DEAAKAWLATQG
+800 DVAAQAWIKAHDAAMGGAGSVNAAFDALKAKRDGLAQ
-812 TVTGG
+812 
-817 VTAVTNAMQSQIDTL
+817 
-832 QKSIANEAPEA
+832 SIANEAPEE
-843 VKGAIET
+843 VMGVIET
-850 QVEGQIAALK
+850 QIRGQIAALDAE
-860 SQMEAQ
+860 MT
-866 QSGLEE
+866 G
-872 LAGASAEDTVQA
+872 SAESTVQA
-884 LEDAFDGLELH
+884 IQSAFDDLELH
-895 ARIVYDWPVGGGVE
+895 ARVVYDFPPLPGGVTVQ
-909 PNPVARGGLVVP
+909 PSPVARGGLVVP

>member
-1 VAGIASLIV
+1 MAGIASLIV

-126 VEKQRKDLSAGAG
+126 VEKQRKDLSADAG
-139 AGKGGGLSSLLGLT
+139 SGKGGGLSSLLGLT

-250 PDEQFFAIANGIQSI
+250 PDEQFFAIAKGIQSI

-287 PTLKADIDGL
+287 PTLKADVDGL
-297 KDSTLKMSTESAKAW
+297 KDSTVKMSAESAKAL
-312 DDLGDAILRWKGNA
+312 DDFGDGLSRLKSNAVAMLGDMAGSTLQLVGSLKQLPSALREANAAAEKRQGRAVSVPNMAANFGPNGLNIAPEVLAKLTPQQIAMLVRGEAVMSPKAPSAASAFGATAPLGPAI
-326 IAAIGEVG
+326 
-334 GQILRLRTEG
+334 
-344 GPEFGFI
+344 
-351 MGLFP
+351 
-356 ALGANLVG
+356 ALGAAVDLLSDGLKNQVRAADEAVASGKRHKAELVKLAEAQASV
-364 NTAGAAVSKQFSS
+364 NAA
-377 VGLPNFAQNLPEVA
+377 L
-391 RRSSD
+391 R
-396 RSLGPQGGSFQSSV
+396 
-410 SAIQAQ
+410 
-416 IELERGLASALK
+416 
-428 QSEAAVK
+428 
-435 AATAAEQKRAQVQR
+435 
-449 QHEADLAK
+449 
-457 FAAAQLSVTASIK
+457 

-480 GATVESIRYLRDHGA
+480 GATVEAIRYLRDHGA

-522 TVAKAAA
+522 MVARAAT

-566 PSLPRSFGQNFGD
+566 PQLVQNTRDFEQGLKGVSEALSLVAQISGESFGGMVQQIGSVVSQIN
-579 MLRTSLPQ
+579 LANQ
-587 AINNAIQGGGSIL
+587 ALKQFSGAALTAGQQGATAIATIGFNVIF
-600 EAAGSTLGG
+600 ALGAYAQ
-609 FLVSEKGFGKQL
+609 KQEDVHTAII
-621 SGGLTKLF
+621 GLWMNSSQVLAQYSADVQRY
-629 GKGVGDAI
+629 VGRDVIQAFQDAI
-637 SALLPGIGAMLGPLL
+637 
-652 DKIGKAL
+652 
-659 KDAFGG
+659 
-665 PSQQEMEGRDAQA
+665 RNAQTL
-678 SFQSRFGSFDEMVN
+678 E
-692 RIGDAYAATGR
+692 
-703 SREDAQRAVQ
+703 EAQRHIAEMTAALSRGQDFMGDVQ
-713 EMLDAERQ
+713 ATVGM
-721 GADAV
+721 
-726 NAAIANLQGTLDAAD
+726 
-741 RLREGASRFGPS
+741 S
-753 QSQRNEAV
+753 QSQRDDAV
-761 TAASE
+761 KRAREVLDYVNAAQQRYKDGRSAVPE
-766 VYDYMV
+766 FTED
-772 RLQAQGEYTQEQVNQ
+772 QVNA
-787 AYLAYQQA
+787 AYIAWQRA
-795 LADAG
+795 MADAG
-800 DEAAKAWLATQG
+800 DVAAQAWIRAHDAAMGGAGSVNAAFDALKAKRDGLAQ
-812 TVTGG
+812 
-817 VTAVTNAMQSQIDTL
+817 
-832 QKSIANEAPEA
+832 SIANEAPEE
-843 VKGAIET
+843 VMGVIET
-850 QVEGQIAALK
+850 QIRGQIAALDAE
-860 SQMEAQ
+860 MT
-866 QSGLEE
+866 G
-872 LAGASAEDTVQA
+872 SAESTVQA
-884 LEDAFDGLELH
+884 LQDAFADLELH

-909 PNPVARGGLVVP
+909 PSPVARGGLVVP